1 MHSFIVLN
9 KSMVASEIK
18 LFFFVQWV
26 GRVNDTCNELI
37 SSFQMWRWRVKKII
51 LEVLGFIPEVIRST
65 HILLSRES
73 K

>member
-1 MHSFIVLN
+1 MHSFIILN
-9 KSMVASEIK
+9 KSMIASEIK
-18 LFFFVQWV
+18 LFFFVKWV

-51 LEVLGFIPEVIRST
+51 LEVLGFVPEVTGST

>member
-9 KSMVASEIK
+9 QSMVASEIK

-26 GRVNDTCNELI
+26 WRVNDTCNELI